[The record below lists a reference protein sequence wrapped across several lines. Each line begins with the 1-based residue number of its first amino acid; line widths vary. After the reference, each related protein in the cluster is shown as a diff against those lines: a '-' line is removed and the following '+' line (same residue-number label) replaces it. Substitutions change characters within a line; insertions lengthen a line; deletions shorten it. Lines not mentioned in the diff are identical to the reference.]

1 MRRQGQRA
9 IAVVTTL
16 SVGGLVTLGLLAV
29 CFAQRA
35 RIGRK
40 LSNGCGSGLLAE
52 ALQVLLTTSEL
63 VVGANRFAFG
73 LLKDGKL
80 LADARVTVRVYA
92 LQNEDARLVAETPAR
107 YHALEVISQGKH
119 VHIHPDGSRHVHGA
133 ATDVQGIYVG
143 QVTFA
148 RPGAWGVEVLAQLGD
163 GRAQGAR
170 LSVDVLPVS
179 RTPMPGTLAPRSRN
193 LIAADVIDLRTID
206 SSEPPDPRLHQT
218 RIADAIA
225 QGKPQVIVFATPRY
239 CTSRVC
245 GPVVDVV
252 RTLIPTYSD
261 RVVFVHQEIWE
272 AGSLQRFSP
281 TVEEWNLRSE
291 PWIFVVDGG
300 GMVRARFEGLTTRR
314 ELEAALRRV
323 LGPERR

>member
-29 CFAQRA
+29 CFAQRDQGA
-35 RIGRK
+35 AQ
-40 LSNGCGSGLLAE
+40 LTPTATE

-193 LIAADVIDLRTID
+193 LIAADVINLRTID

-261 RVVFVHQEIWE
+261 RVVFIHQEIWE

-300 GMVRARFEGLTTRR
+300 GIVRARFEGLTTRR

>member
-1 MRRQGQRA
+1 MWSSERDGRAYQRPL
-9 IAVVTTL
+9 VV
-16 SVGGLVTLGLLAV
+16 SGLVALGLLAV
-29 CFAQRA
+29 CFAQRDRPA
-35 RIGRK
+35 AQ
-40 LSNGCGSGLLAE
+40 LAPPATN

-63 VVGANRFAFG
+63 VVGENRLAFG
-73 LLKDGKL
+73 LLKDHKL
-80 LADARVTVRVYA
+80 LADARVAVRVYA
-92 LQNEDARLVAETPAR
+92 IHDGDARLTAETPAR
-107 YHALEVISQGKH
+107 YHRLEVVEQGKR
-119 VHIHPDGSRHVHGA
+119 VHIHPDGSRHVHGE
-133 ATDVQGIYVG
+133 ATDVQGIYVA
-143 QVTFA
+143 QVTFP
-148 RPGAWGVEVLAQLGD
+148 RSGTWGLEILAQLGD
-163 GRAQGAR
+163 GTVESAQ
-170 LSVDVLPVS
+170 LSVSVLAAS
-179 RTPMPGTLAPRSRN
+179 LTPMAGTPAPRSRN
-193 LIAADVIDLRTID
+193 LIASDVSELKQID

-225 QGKPQVIVFATPRY
+225 QGKPQVIVFATPKY

-252 RTLIPTYSD
+252 RTLIPTYGD
-261 RVVFVHQEIWE
+261 RVVFIHQEIWD
-272 AGSLQRFSP
+272 AGSLQKFSP